1 MTPASPALAGRF
13 FTTEPPG
20 KPQLCSNKEKLQKY
34 VHQNW
39 EKKNVM
45 RDQQKWQSME
55 LQGPVPLP
63 EKKWQ
68 ITWQKLSESTLSAN

>member
-1 MTPASPALAGRF
+1 
-13 FTTEPPG
+13 
-20 KPQLCSNKEKLQKY
+20 
-34 VHQNW
+34 
-39 EKKNVM
+39 M

>member
-1 MTPASPALAGRF
+1 MVILLKTKTKKNYKNMSIKIG
-13 FTTEPPG
+13 E
-20 KPQLCSNKEKLQKY
+20 
-34 VHQNW
+34 
-39 EKKNVM
+39 KNVM

-68 ITWQKLSESTLSAN
+68 ITWQKLSGSTLSAN